1 VLRDFHHQIALNYY
15 HYADYQSM
23 AIHYVRELIGYIPLR
38 TPYDPVLHACE
49 LFKSCVLDD
58 NDAHHKCGRAKTGIS
73 TTADT
78 LPRRLLD
85 LSHGDCIRTLDVKTW
100 INTGR
105 ATVDQLS
112 DYCTLTYRWGKGPPD
127 CMLRAEF
134 IGERVSFFESLPR
147 TFKDAIIIARA
158 LKIRFIWIDA
168 LCIIQPSA
176 HGDFTDWNAEGPRM
190 WRVYQNAIC
199 NIAATC
205 SSDPNDGFLSR
216 VGTDNI
222 APCSIPQET
231 EDGEIQP
238 MFLKSNKDAF
248 EVSVVISSLNRR
260 GWVAQER
267 LLSRRILHFTE
278 EKVFWECQAHDGNND
293 LPHSVGTHWDHVQ
306 NPSLLTYRQ
315 WLSFIKFY
323 SKSSF
328 TQPADRLIALSSI
341 ARSVQVELFGT
352 TYFAGIWKEHLER
365 CLSWTSEESCST
377 HLRRRYLAMA
387 PSWSWA
393 SVPGDIAYSH
403 PDFYETTQSLIQVQG
418 TSISLAQ
425 ANNSYGNVERGAL
438 KLLARKCIMS
448 LPAANKELRYYANL
462 NIESLKFAT
471 STAHWDELQD
481 PSVAESNY
489 RVVPLR
495 IRRGS
500 GFASPGFL
508 VCLIV
513 ALLPP
518 TGNENRDD
526 SRDVYRR
533 IGLVEFGLEWRIR
546 EQGAEE
552 EEEEDHTHETSPLD
566 LLNIIFPGS
575 TPETFIIV

>member
-1 VLRDFHHQIALNYY
+1 
-15 HYADYQSM
+15 
-23 AIHYVRELIGYIPLR
+23 LIGLIV
-38 TPYDPVLHACE
+38 D
-49 LFKSCVLDD
+49 
-58 NDAHHKCGRAKTGIS
+58 IS
-73 TTADT
+73 
-78 LPRRLLD
+78 
-85 LSHGDCIRTLDVKTW
+85 G
-100 INTGR
+100 
-105 ATVDQLS
+105 
-112 DYCTLTYRWGKGPPD
+112 
-127 CMLRAEF
+127 
-134 IGERVSFFESLPR
+134 
-147 TFKDAIIIARA
+147 A

-168 LCIIQPSA
+168 MCIIQPSA

-190 WRVYQNAIC
+190 WLVYQNAIC

-205 SSDPNDGFLSR
+205 SSNPNDGFLSR
-216 VGTDNI
+216 VGTDDT
-222 APCSIPQET
+222 APCSVPQQT
-231 EDGEIQP
+231 GDGEIQP
-238 MFLKSNKDAF
+238 ISFNSAGKTF
-248 EVSVVISSLNRR
+248 GESVVISSLNRR

-278 EKVFWECQAHDGNND
+278 ERVFWECQADDVNND
-293 LPHSVGTHWDHVQ
+293 FSDHRRMTRWGNVQ
-306 NPSLLTYRQ
+306 NPSLLTYTQ
-315 WLSFIKFY
+315 WLWFIEFY
-323 SKSSF
+323 SQSSF

-352 TYFAGIWKEHLER
+352 TYFAGIWKEHLLQ
-365 CLSWTSEESCST
+365 CLSWRSDESCST

-393 SVPGDIAYSH
+393 SVPGGIEYSYADH
-403 PDFYETTQSLIQVQG
+403 YETTQNLVQLQS

-462 NIESLKFAT
+462 NIENLEFAT

-489 RVVPLR
+489 RVIPLC

-500 GFASPGFL
+500 GFATPGYL

-513 ALLPP
+513 VLLPP

-533 IGLVEFGLEWRIR
+533 IGLVEFGLQWKIR
-546 EQGAEE
+546 EQGAE

-575 TPETFIIV
+575 TPKTFIII